1 MYVRS
6 MEEQVAAALA
16 ALRTAVEGVRELPFG
31 SLSPAE
37 LLDVCSGI
45 QDAHNLLPTA
55 EHAAI
60 TALAEQ
66 TTPAQIGTK
75 SWPEAL
81 RIRLRISHKEARR
94 RFRDAINLGPRHTL
108 TGEPVPARRAATAA
122 AQAGGWLTQD
132 HIEELETFFAHCPGW
147 VDAQRR
153 QQMEEKLVAVAA
165 SNCPDVLHHAIAEAL
180 YLLNQDGEEPIEDL
194 AARSRGIV
202 LGPQEPDGTRTIRG
216 RLTAELGATLDAI
229 TGKWAAP
236 GMCNPDDPTPC
247 TSGTPSQEQ
256 IDTDTRTARQRTHD
270 ALLTLGRHALMSGEL
285 GQHNGLP
292 VSIVVTTTLQE
303 LQAGAGIAVTATG
316 TKLPIGD
323 LIRLAAHAHHYL
335 AVFDQHGNVPLYLGR
350 TKRLATPG
358 QRLMLFARDRGCTC
372 PGCTA
377 AGNRSQAHHAT
388 QDFAHGGLTDI
399 TDLALGCGPHQ
410 RLVGP
415 GKWTTHIN
423 TNGRCEWIPPALL
436 DTGQS
441 RINTYH
447 HPQHYFTDNQDD
459 DETDC
464 PTP

>member
-1 MYVRS
+1 
-6 MEEQVAAALA
+6 MESESEVAAALA
-16 ALRTAVEGVRELPFG
+16 AVRAALDAVRGLPFG
-31 SLSPAE
+31 SLSPAD

-45 QDAHNLLPTA
+45 QELRNLAPTV

-60 TALAEQ
+60 TALADQ
-66 TTPAQIGTK
+66 STPARIGAK

-94 RFRDAINLGPRHTL
+94 RVRDAITLGPRHTL
-108 TGEPVPARRAATAA
+108 TGQPVPPRRPATAA
-122 AQAGGWLTQD
+122 AQAGGWLTPD
-132 HIEELETFFAHCPGW
+132 HIEELEKFFTACPAW
-147 VDAQRR
+147 VDTQRR
-153 QQMEEKLVAVAA
+153 QHMQEKLVAVAA
-165 SNCPDVLHHAIAEAL
+165 SNCPDVLHTAITEAL
-180 YLLNQDGEEPIEDL
+180 YLLNQDGEEPPEDL
-194 AARSRGIV
+194 AARSRGIT

-216 RLTAELGATLDAI
+216 RLTAELGATLGAVME
-229 TGKWAAP
+229 KWAAP
-236 GMCNPDDPTPC
+236 GMCNPDDEHPC
-247 TSGTPSQEQ
+247 TAGTPTQEQ
-256 IDTDTRTARQRTHD
+256 IDTDTRTSRQRTHD

-292 VSIVVTTTLQE
+292 VSIVVTTTLHE
-303 LQAGAGIAVTATG
+303 LETGAGVAVTATG
-316 TKLPIGD
+316 SKLPIAE

-335 AVFDQHGNVPLYLGR
+335 AVFDHHTNVPLYLGR
-350 TKRLATPG
+350 TKRIATPG

-377 AGNRSQAHHAT
+377 SGHRSQAHHAT
-388 QDFAHGGLTDI
+388 RDFAKGGLTDI

-415 GKWTTHIN
+415 GKWTTRIN
-423 TNGRCEWIPPALL
+423 THGRCEWIPPALL

-447 HPQHYFTDNQDD
+447 HPQQYFTDNQDD

-464 PTP
+464 PTS

>member
-1 MYVRS
+1 
-6 MEEQVAAALA
+6 MEEVAAALA
-16 ALRTAVEGVRELPFG
+16 ALRAAVDQVRDLPFG

-37 LLDVCSGI
+37 LLEVCSGI

-60 TALAEQ
+60 TALADQ
-66 TTPAQIGTK
+66 STPARIGAK
-75 SWPEAL
+75 SWPDAL
-81 RIRLRISHKEARR
+81 RTRLRISQKEARR

-108 TGEPVPARRAATAA
+108 TGQPLPPRRAATAA

-132 HIEELETFFAHCPGW
+132 HIEELEKFATACPAW
-147 VDAQRR
+147 VDPQRR
-153 QQMEEKLVAVAA
+153 QTFEEKLVAVAA
-165 SNCPDVLHHAIAEAL
+165 TNCPDVLHTAITEAL
-180 YLLNQDGEEPIEDL
+180 YLLNQDGDEPVEDL

-202 LGPQEPDGTRTIRG
+202 LGPQEPDGTRSIRG
-216 RLTAELGATLDAI
+216 RVTAELGATLEAI

-236 GMCNPDDPTPC
+236 GMCNSQDPQPC

-256 IDTDTRTARQRTHD
+256 IDTDTRTAAQRTHD
-270 ALLTLGRHALMSGEL
+270 AVLTLGRHALMSGEL

-292 VSIVVTTTLQE
+292 VSVVVTTTLHE
-303 LQAGAGIAVTATG
+303 LEAGAGVAVTATG
-316 TKLPIGD
+316 SKMPIPD

-335 AVFDQHGNVPLYLGR
+335 AVFDQHTNVPLYLGR
-350 TKRLATPG
+350 SKRIASPG
-358 QRLMLFARDRGCTC
+358 QRLVLFARDRGCTR

-377 AGNRSQAHHAT
+377 AADRCQAHHAT
-388 QDFAHGGLTDI
+388 QDFAQGGLTDI
-399 TDLALGCGPHQ
+399 TDLTLGCGPHQ

-415 GKWTTHIN
+415 GKWTTRIN
-423 TNGRCEWIPPALL
+423 KNGRCEWIPPALL

-447 HPQHYFTDNQDD
+447 HPQQYFTDNQDD

-464 PTP
+464 TPT

>member
-1 MYVRS
+1 
-6 MEEQVAAALA
+6 MEEVAAALA
-16 ALRTAVEGVRELPFG
+16 ALRAAVDQVRDLPFG

-37 LLDVCSGI
+37 LLEVCSGI

-60 TALAEQ
+60 TALADQ
-66 TTPAQIGTK
+66 STPARIGAK

-81 RIRLRISHKEARR
+81 RTRLRISQKEARR

-108 TGEPVPARRAATAA
+108 TGQPLPPRRAATAA

-132 HIEELETFFAHCPGW
+132 HIEELEKFATACPAW

-153 QQMEEKLVAVAA
+153 QSFEEKLVAVAA
-165 SNCPDVLHHAIAEAL
+165 TNCPDVLHTAITEAL
-180 YLLNQDGEEPIEDL
+180 YLLNQDGEEPLEDL
-194 AARSRGIV
+194 ANRSRGIV
-202 LGPQEPDGTRTIRG
+202 LGPQEPDGTRSIRG
-216 RLTAELGATLDAI
+216 RVTAELGATLDAI

-236 GMCNPDDPTPC
+236 GMCNPDDEQPC
-247 TSGTPSQEQ
+247 TTGTPSQEQ
-256 IDTDTRTARQRTHD
+256 IDTDTRTSRQRTHD

-292 VSIVVTTTLQE
+292 VSVVVTTTLQE
-303 LQAGAGIAVTATG
+303 LEAGAGAAVTATG
-316 TKLPIGD
+316 SKLPIPD

-335 AVFDQHGNVPLYLGR
+335 AVFDQHTNVPLYLGR
-350 TKRLATPG
+350 SKRIASPG
-358 QRLMLFARDRGCTC
+358 QRLVLFARDRGCTR

-377 AGNRSQAHHAT
+377 AADRCQAHHAT
-388 QDFAHGGLTDI
+388 EDFAQGGLTDI
-399 TDLALGCGPHQ
+399 TDLTLGCGPHQ

-423 TNGRCEWIPPALL
+423 NNGRCEWIPPALL

-447 HPQHYFTDNQDD
+447 HPQQYFTDNQDD

-464 PTP
+464 KSP

>member
-1 MYVRS
+1 
-6 MEEQVAAALA
+6 MEEVAAALA
-16 ALRTAVEGVRELPFG
+16 ALRTAVERVRDLPFG
-31 SLSPAE
+31 SLSPAD
-37 LLDVCSGI
+37 LLQVCSGI

-60 TALAEQ
+60 TALADQ
-66 TTPAQIGTK
+66 STPARIGAK

-108 TGEPVPARRAATAA
+108 TGEPVPPRRAATAA

-132 HIEELETFFAHCPGW
+132 HIEELEKFVTDCPAW

-216 RLTAELGATLDAI
+216 RVTAELGATLDAI

-236 GMCNPDDPTPC
+236 GMCNPDDPTPR
-247 TSGTPSQEQ
+247 TSGTPTQEQ

-270 ALLTLGRHALMSGEL
+270 ALLTLGRHALMSGQL

-292 VSIVVTTTLQE
+292 VSIV
-303 LQAGAGIAVTATG
+303 
-316 TKLPIGD
+316 
-323 LIRLAAHAHHYL
+323 
-335 AVFDQHGNVPLYLGR
+335 
-350 TKRLATPG
+350 
-358 QRLMLFARDRGCTC
+358 
-372 PGCTA
+372 
-377 AGNRSQAHHAT
+377 
-388 QDFAHGGLTDI
+388 
-399 TDLALGCGPHQ
+399 
-410 RLVGP
+410 
-415 GKWTTHIN
+415 
-423 TNGRCEWIPPALL
+423 
-436 DTGQS
+436 
-441 RINTYH
+441 
-447 HPQHYFTDNQDD
+447 
-459 DETDC
+459 
-464 PTP
+464 